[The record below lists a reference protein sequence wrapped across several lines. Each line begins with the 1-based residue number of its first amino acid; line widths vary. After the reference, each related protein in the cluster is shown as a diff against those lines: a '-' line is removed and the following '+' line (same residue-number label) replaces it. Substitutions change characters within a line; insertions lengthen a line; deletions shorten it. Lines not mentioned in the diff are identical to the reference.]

1 VTEFQPS
8 DDSLRVLV
16 TGATGYV
23 GGRLAPRL
31 IEAGHRVRALAR
43 NPDKISD
50 VPWAADAEVVRGDLT
65 EPDSLDDACRDIDV
79 VYYLVHSMGNPG
91 EFIESERR
99 SAENLAAA
107 ARRAGVGRIV
117 YLGGLHADS
126 DRLSTHL
133 RSRSQ
138 VGEILLNSGVPTVAL
153 QAGVVIG
160 SGSASFEMIRHLTN
174 RLPVMTTPRW
184 VNNRIQPIA
193 VRDVLYYLL
202 AAATA
207 ALPHSRAYDIGGPD
221 VLRYGEMMQIYAD
234 VAGLPRRRILVL
246 PVLTPKLA
254 GLWIGL
260 VTPVPPRIGRA
271 LIESLSTDAVAAEHD
286 IDVIIPPPPGGTTR
300 YRDAVAL
307 ALRRINDGEVETTWA
322 NASPTGKPADPLPSD
337 PSWAGEVI
345 FTDDRRIDCDA
356 TVEQVWRVVEGVG
369 GENGWYSFPLAWTIR
384 GWLDRLTGGVGLA
397 RGRRNPH
404 VLQTGDA
411 LDFWRVER
419 IQRPHL
425 LRLRAE
431 MRTPGGA
438 WLEWRIESRGAH
450 ITQLHQ
456 RAIFFPKGLAG
467 QLYWYS
473 LLPFHGIIFTGML
486 NNIAV
491 AAVAPGQRGRHPT
504 GAEDRRIRDG
514 VSATPTAQPAAEA
527 ARSRSGSAQFR

>member
-1 VTEFQPS
+1 MTDLKHSDPS
-8 DDSLRVLV
+8 LHVLV
-16 TGATGYV
+16 TGATGYI

-31 IEAGHRVRALAR
+31 VEAGHRVRALAR

-50 VPWAADAEVVRGDLT
+50 VPWATDVEVVRGDLAD
-65 EPDSLDDACRDIDV
+65 PDSLDDACRDIDV
-79 VYYLVHSMGNPG
+79 VYYLVHSMGGPG
-91 EFIESERR
+91 EFIETERR
-99 SAENLAAA
+99 SAENLVAA

-117 YLGGLHADS
+117 YLGGLHAES

-138 VGEILLNSGVPTVAL
+138 VGEILLNSGVPTVVL
-153 QAGVVIG
+153 QAGIVIG

-207 ALPHSRAYDIGGPD
+207 ALPRSRPYDIGGPD

-234 VAGLPRRRILVL
+234 VAGLARRRILVL

-271 LIESLSTDAVAAEHD
+271 LIESVSADAVAAEHD
-286 IDVIIPPPPGGTTR
+286 IDAIIPPPPGGTTR

-307 ALRRINDGEVETTWA
+307 ALRRIENGDVETTWA
-322 NASPTGKPADPLPSD
+322 NASASGASADPLPSD
-337 PSWAGEVI
+337 PSWAGDVI
-345 FTDDRRIDCDA
+345 YTDDRSIGCNA
-356 TVEQVWRVVEGVG
+356 TVEQVWEVVEGVG

-404 VLQTGDA
+404 ILHTGEA

-431 MRTPGGA
+431 MRTPGRA
-438 WLEWRIESRGAH
+438 WLEWRLESRGAQV
-450 ITQLHQ
+450 TRLHQ

-467 QLYWYS
+467 RLYWYS

-491 AAVAPGQRGRHPT
+491 AAQSGPPGRHL
-504 GAEDRRIRDG
+504 AAAADELSRDE
-514 VSATPTAQPAAEA
+514 S
-527 ARSRSGSAQFR
+527 

>member
-1 VTEFQPS
+1 MTELQRS
-8 DDSLRVLV
+8 DISLRVLV
-16 TGATGYV
+16 TGATGYI

-31 IEAGHRVRALAR
+31 VEAGHRVRALAR

-50 VPWAADAEVVRGDLT
+50 VPWAVDVEVVRGDLT

-79 VYYLVHSMGNPG
+79 VYYLVHSMGSPG

-117 YLGGLHADS
+117 YLGGLHAKS

-138 VGEILLNSGVPTVAL
+138 VGEILLNSGVPTVVL

-207 ALPHSRAYDIGGPD
+207 ALPRSRAYDIGGPD
-221 VLRYGEMMQIYAD
+221 VLRYGEMMQIYAE
-234 VAGLPRRRILVL
+234 VAGLARRRILVL

-271 LIESLSTDAVAAEHD
+271 LIESLSADAVAAEHD
-286 IDVIIPPPPGGTTR
+286 IDAIIPPPPGGTTP

-322 NASPTGKPADPLPSD
+322 NASPTGPPADPLPSD
-337 PSWAGEVI
+337 PSWAGDDI
-345 FTDDRRIDCDA
+345 FTDDRSIDCEA

-404 VLQTGDA
+404 LLHTGDA

-431 MRTPGGA
+431 MRTPGDA
-438 WLEWRIESRGAH
+438 WLEWRVESRGPG

-473 LLPFHGIIFTGML
+473 LLPWHGIIFTGML

-491 AAVAPGQRGRHPT
+491 AATARGQGGRHPA
-504 GAEDRRIRDG
+504 GVEIENNWDG
-514 VSATPTAQPAAEA
+514 VSTTLREE
-527 ARSRSGSAQFR
+527 R

>member
-1 VTEFQPS
+1 MTELPPPGA
-8 DDSLRVLV
+8 SLRVLV
-16 TGATGYV
+16 TGATGYI

-31 IEAGHRVRALAR
+31 VEAGHRVRAMAR

-50 VPWAADAEVVRGDLT
+50 VPWAQDVDVVRGDLT
-65 EPDSLDDACRDIDV
+65 DPDTLTAACRDIDV
-79 VYYLVHSMGNPG
+79 VYYLVHSMTARKD
-91 EFIESERR
+91 FIESERR
-99 SAENLAAA
+99 SAENLVGA
-107 ARRAGVGRIV
+107 ARRAGVRRIV
-117 YLGGLHADS
+117 YLGGLHPES

-138 VGEILLNSGVPTVAL
+138 VGDILLNSGVPTLVL

-193 VRDVLYYLL
+193 VRDVLHYLL
-202 AAATA
+202 EAATA
-207 ALPHSRAYDIGGPD
+207 EIPHSRTYDIGGPD

-234 VAGLPRRRILVL
+234 VAGLARRRILVL

-271 LIESLSTDAVAAEHD
+271 LIESLSIDAVAAEHD
-286 IDVIIPPPPGGTTR
+286 IDSIIARPPGGTTR
-300 YRDAVAL
+300 YREAVAL
-307 ALRRINDGEVETTWA
+307 ALRRIKNGEVETTWA
-322 NASPTGKPADPLPSD
+322 NASSTGAPSDPLPSD
-337 PSWAGEVI
+337 PSWAGDAI
-345 FTDDRRIDCDA
+345 YTDDRSIDCA
-356 TVEQVWRVVEGVG
+356 VSVEQVWQVVEGVG

-384 GWLDRLTGGVGLA
+384 GWLDRLTGGVGLT
-397 RGRRNPH
+397 RGRRHPH
-404 VLQTGDA
+404 VLHTGDA

-419 IQRPHL
+419 IRRPLL

-431 MRTPGGA
+431 MRTPGDA
-438 WLEWRIESRGAH
+438 WLEWRLESRG
-450 ITQLHQ
+450 TDQTRLHQ

-467 QLYWYS
+467 RIYWNA

-486 NNIAV
+486 NNIAL
-491 AAVAPGQRGRHPT
+491 AAQRGPK
-504 GAEDRRIRDG
+504 DG
-514 VSATPTAQPAAEA
+514 
-527 ARSRSGSAQFR
+527 G

>member
-1 VTEFQPS
+1 MTDLDRS
-8 DDSLRVLV
+8 DRLSVLV
-16 TGATGYV
+16 TGATGYI

-31 IEAGHRVRALAR
+31 VEAGHRVRALAR
-43 NPDKISD
+43 DPSKISD
-50 VPWAADAEVVRGDLT
+50 VPWAADVDVVRGDLT
-65 EPDSLDDACRDIDV
+65 DPDSLDDACRDIDV
-79 VYYLVHSMGNPG
+79 VYYLVHSMGGPG
-91 EFIESERR
+91 EFVESERR
-99 SAENLAAA
+99 CAENLAVA
-107 ARRAGVGRIV
+107 ARRAGVKRIV
-117 YLGGLHADS
+117 YLGGLHAES
-126 DRLSTHL
+126 DRLSAHL

-138 VGEILLNSGVPTVAL
+138 VGEILLNCHVPTLVL

-193 VRDVLYYLL
+193 IRDVLYYLL
-202 AAATA
+202 AAATT
-207 ALPHSRAYDIGGPD
+207 ALPRSRAYDIGGPD

-234 VAGLPRRRILVL
+234 VAGLSRRRIVVL

-271 LIESLSTDAVAAEHD
+271 LIESLSTDAVAADHD
-286 IDVIIPPPPGGTTR
+286 IDEIIALPPAGKTR

-307 ALRRINDGEVETTWA
+307 ALRRIDNGDVETNWA
-322 NASPTGKPADPLPSD
+322 NASATDASAEALPSD
-337 PSWAGEVI
+337 PSWAGEVVY
-345 FTDDRRIDCDA
+345 TDDRSIDCNA
-356 TVEQVWRVVEGVG
+356 TVEQIWQVVEGVG
-369 GENGWYSFPLAWTIR
+369 GESGWYSFPLAWTIR

-397 RGRRNPH
+397 RGRRNPN
-404 VLQTGDA
+404 VLHTGDA

-419 IQRPHL
+419 IERPHL

-438 WLEWRIESRGAH
+438 WLEWRLESRSMR
-450 ITQLHQ
+450 ITRLHQ

-473 LLPFHGIIFTGML
+473 LLPFHGIIFTGMI

-491 AAVAPGQRGRHPT
+491 AAVNR
-504 GAEDRRIRDG
+504 
-514 VSATPTAQPAAEA
+514 AASNTDPVPEGPPEEHA
-527 ARSRSGSAQFR
+527 

>member
-1 VTEFQPS
+1 MTEPGPS
-8 DDSLRVLV
+8 DTSLRVLV
-16 TGATGYV
+16 TGATGYI

-31 IEAGHRVRALAR
+31 VEAGHRVRAMAR
-43 NPDKISD
+43 HPDKISD
-50 VPWAADAEVVRGDLT
+50 VPWTADVEVVRGDLT
-65 EPDSLDDACRDIDV
+65 DPETLVAACRDIDV
-79 VYYLVHSMGNPG
+79 VYYLVHSMNTRGD
-91 EFIESERR
+91 FTESERR
-99 SAENLAAA
+99 SAENLVAA
-107 ARRAGVGRIV
+107 ARRAGVRRIV
-117 YLGGLHADS
+117 YLGGLHPES

-133 RSRSQ
+133 QSRSQ
-138 VGEILLNSGVPTVAL
+138 VGEILLNSGVPTLVL

-202 AAATA
+202 EAATA
-207 ALPHSRAYDIGGPD
+207 ELPCSRTYDIGGPD

-271 LIESLSTDAVAAEHD
+271 LIESLSTDAVAAEND
-286 IDVIIPPPPGGTTR
+286 IDSIIAPPPGGTTR

-307 ALRRINDGEVETTWA
+307 ALRRVQNGEVETTWA
-322 NASPTGKPADPLPSD
+322 NASPTGAPADSLPSD
-337 PSWAGEVI
+337 PSWAGDAI
-345 FTDDRRIDCDA
+345 YTDDRSIDCDA
-356 TVEQVWRVVEGVG
+356 PIERVWQVVEGVG

-384 GWLDRLTGGVGLA
+384 GWLDRLTGGVGLT
-397 RGRRNPH
+397 RGRRHPH

-419 IQRPHL
+419 IRRPLL

-431 MRTPGGA
+431 MRAPGGA
-438 WLEWRIESRGAH
+438 WLEWRLEPRAADR
-450 ITQLHQ
+450 TRLHQ

-467 QLYWYS
+467 RIYWNS
-473 LLPFHGIIFTGML
+473 LRPFHGIIFTGML

-491 AAVAPGQRGRHPT
+491 AAQSGPRTVASSR
-504 GAEDRRIRDG
+504 
-514 VSATPTAQPAAEA
+514 PTAKSAEA
-527 ARSRSGSAQFR
+527 SGHLSGERT

>member
-1 VTEFQPS
+1 MTEFQPA
-8 DDSLRVLV
+8 DISLRVLV
-16 TGATGYV
+16 TGATGYI
-23 GGRLAPRL
+23 GGRLTPRL
-31 IEAGHRVRALAR
+31 VEAGHRVRALAR

-50 VPWAADAEVVRGDLT
+50 VPWAADVEVVRGDLT

-79 VYYLVHSMGNPG
+79 VYYLVHSMGSPG

-117 YLGGLHADS
+117 YLGGLHGES

-133 RSRSQ
+133 RSRGQ
-138 VGEILLNSGVPTVAL
+138 VGEILLNSGVPTVVL
-153 QAGVVIG
+153 QAGIVIG

-184 VNNRIQPIA
+184 VNNRVQPIA

-207 ALPHSRAYDIGGPD
+207 AGPRSRAYDIGGAD
-221 VLRYGEMMQIYAD
+221 VLRYGEMIQIYAE
-234 VAGLPRRRILVL
+234 VAGLARRRILVL
-246 PVLTPKLA
+246 PVLTPRLA

-286 IDVIIPPPPGGTTR
+286 IDAIIPPPPGGTTR

-337 PSWAGEVI
+337 PSWAGHVI

-404 VLQTGDA
+404 VLHTGDA

-419 IQRPHL
+419 IQRPHM

-438 WLEWRIESRGAH
+438 WLEWRLEPRGEH

-456 RAIFFPKGLAG
+456 RAVFFPKGLAG

-473 LLPFHGIIFTGML
+473 LLPLHGIIFTGML

-491 AAVAPGQRGRHPT
+491 AAASPGQRGRHPP
-504 GAEDRRIRDG
+504 GAEDQSNRDG
-514 VSATPTAQPAAEA
+514 VSDALTKK
-527 ARSRSGSAQFR
+527 GW

>member
-1 VTEFQPS
+1 MTELEPS
-8 DDSLRVLV
+8 DTSLRVLV
-16 TGATGYV
+16 TGATGYI

-31 IEAGHRVRALAR
+31 AEAGHRVRALAR

-50 VPWAADAEVVRGDLT
+50 VPWAAEVEVVRGDLT
-65 EPDSLDDACRDIDV
+65 DPDSLDDACRDIDV
-79 VYYLVHSMGNPG
+79 IYYLVHSMNARGA
-91 EFIESERR
+91 FIESERR

-117 YLGGLHADS
+117 YLGGLHPES

-133 RSRSQ
+133 QSRSQ
-138 VGEILLNSGVPTVAL
+138 VGDILLHSGVPTVVL

-193 VRDVLYYLL
+193 VGDVLHYLL

-207 ALPHSRAYDIGGPD
+207 ALPRSRTYDIGGPD

-234 VAGLPRRRILVL
+234 VAGLARRRILVL

-271 LIESLSTDAVAAEHD
+271 LIESLSTDAVVAEHD
-286 IDVIIPPPPGGTTR
+286 IDAIIAPPPGGTTR
-300 YRDAVAL
+300 YRAAVAL
-307 ALRRINDGEVETTWA
+307 ALRRIETGAVETTWA
-322 NASPTGKPADPLPSD
+322 NASATGSPADPLPSD
-337 PSWAGEVI
+337 PSWAGDVI
-345 FTDDRRIDCDA
+345 YADDRSVDCDA

-369 GENGWYSFPLAWTIR
+369 GENGWYSFPLAWAIR

-404 VLQTGDA
+404 VLHTGDA

-431 MRTPGGA
+431 MRIPGGA
-438 WLEWRIESRGAH
+438 WLEWRLEPRGTH
-450 ITQLHQ
+450 ITRLRQ

-467 QLYWYS
+467 RLYWYS
-473 LLPFHGIIFTGML
+473 LLPFHGIIFTGMI

-491 AAVAPGQRGRHPT
+491 AAARRGPRGRHPAAAGDT
-504 GAEDRRIRDG
+504 SSIDR
-514 VSATPTAQPAAEA
+514 VSDALPEEY
-527 ARSRSGSAQFR
+527 

>member
-1 VTEFQPS
+1 MTDPQSSEPS
-8 DDSLRVLV
+8 LHVLL
-16 TGATGYV
+16 TGASGYI
-23 GGRLAPRL
+23 GGRLVPCL
-31 IEAGHRVRALAR
+31 VEAGHRVRALAR

-50 VPWAADAEVVRGDLT
+50 VPWAADVEVVRGDLADP
-65 EPDSLDDACRDIDV
+65 ESLDDACRDVDV
-79 VYYLVHSMGNPG
+79 VYYLVHSMGGPA
-91 EFIESERR
+91 EFVESERR
-99 SAENLAAA
+99 CAENLAAA

-117 YLGGLHADS
+117 YLGGLHAES
-126 DRLSTHL
+126 DRLSAHL

-138 VGEILLNSGVPTVAL
+138 VGEILLNSGVPTVVL

-207 ALPHSRAYDIGGPD
+207 ALPRSRPYDIGGPD

-234 VAGLPRRRILVL
+234 VAGLARRRILVL

-260 VTPVPPRIGRA
+260 VTPIPPSIGRA
-271 LIESLSTDAVAAEHD
+271 LIESLSTDAVVAEHD
-286 IDVIIPPPPGGTTR
+286 IDAVIPPPPAGTTR

-307 ALRRINDGEVETTWA
+307 ALRRIENGDVETSWA
-322 NASPTGKPADPLPSD
+322 NASVTGAPAEPLPSD
-337 PSWAGEVI
+337 PSWAGEAI
-345 FTDDRRIDCDA
+345 YTDDRSIDCTA
-356 TVEQVWRVVEGVG
+356 TVEQVWQVVEGVG

-404 VLQTGDA
+404 VLHTGDA

-419 IQRPHL
+419 IERPHL

-431 MRTPGGA
+431 MRTPGRA
-438 WLEWRIESRGAH
+438 WLEWRLESRSEH
-450 ITQLHQ
+450 TTTLHQ

-467 QLYWYS
+467 RLYWYS

-486 NNIAV
+486 NNIS
-491 AAVAPGQRGRHPT
+491 
-504 GAEDRRIRDG
+504 
-514 VSATPTAQPAAEA
+514 VSARAAD
-527 ARSRSGSAQFR
+527 

>member
-1 VTEFQPS
+1 MTEPGPS
-8 DDSLRVLV
+8 DTSLRVLV
-16 TGATGYV
+16 TGATGYI

-31 IEAGHRVRALAR
+31 VEAGHRVRAMAR
-43 NPDKISD
+43 HPDKISD
-50 VPWAADAEVVRGDLT
+50 VPWTADVEVVRGDLT
-65 EPDSLDDACRDIDV
+65 DPETLVAACRDIDV
-79 VYYLVHSMGNPG
+79 VYYLVHSMNTRGD
-91 EFIESERR
+91 FTESERR
-99 SAENLAAA
+99 SAENLVAA
-107 ARRAGVGRIV
+107 ARRAGVRRIV
-117 YLGGLHADS
+117 YLGGLHPES

-133 RSRSQ
+133 QSRSQ
-138 VGEILLNSGVPTVAL
+138 VGEILLNSGVPTLVL

-202 AAATA
+202 EAATA
-207 ALPHSRAYDIGGPD
+207 ELPCSRTYDIGGPD

-271 LIESLSTDAVAAEHD
+271 LIESLSTDAVAAEND
-286 IDVIIPPPPGGTTR
+286 IASIIAPPPGGTTR

-307 ALRRINDGEVETTWA
+307 ALRRVQNGEVETTWA
-322 NASPTGKPADPLPSD
+322 NASPTGAPADSLPSD
-337 PSWAGEVI
+337 PSWAGDAI
-345 FTDDRRIDCDA
+345 YTDDRSIDCDA
-356 TVEQVWRVVEGVG
+356 PIERVWQVVEGVG

-384 GWLDRLTGGVGLA
+384 GWLDRLTGGVGLT
-397 RGRRNPH
+397 RGRRHPH
-404 VLQTGDA
+404 LLQTGDA

-419 IQRPHL
+419 IRRPLL

-431 MRTPGGA
+431 MRAPGGA
-438 WLEWRIESRGAH
+438 WLEWRLEPRAANR
-450 ITQLHQ
+450 TRLHQ

-467 QLYWYS
+467 RIYWNS
-473 LLPFHGIIFTGML
+473 LRPFHGIIFTGML

-491 AAVAPGQRGRHPT
+491 AAQSGPRTVASSR
-504 GAEDRRIRDG
+504 
-514 VSATPTAQPAAEA
+514 PTAKSAEA
-527 ARSRSGSAQFR
+527 SGHLSGERT

>member
-1 VTEFQPS
+1 MTNPPQS
-8 DDSLRVLV
+8 DTPLRVLV
-16 TGATGYV
+16 TGATGYI

-31 IEAGHRVRALAR
+31 VQAGFRVRAMAR

-50 VPWAADAEVVRGDLT
+50 VPWAADAEVVAGDLT
-65 EPDSLDDACRDIDV
+65 KPETLDDACRDIDV
-79 VYYLVHSMGNPG
+79 VYYLVHSMDAQG

-99 SAENLAAA
+99 SAENLVDA

-117 YLGGLHADS
+117 YLGGLHAES

-138 VGEILLNSGVPTVAL
+138 VGEILLKSGVPAIVL

-160 SGSASFEMIRHLTN
+160 SGSASFEIIRHLTN

-193 VRDVLYYLL
+193 VGDVLHYLL

-207 ALPHSRAYDIGGPD
+207 ELPRSRTYDIGGPD
-221 VLRYGEMMQIYAD
+221 ILRYGEMMQIYAE
-234 VAGLPRRRILVL
+234 VAGLARRRILVL

-286 IDVIIPPPPGGTTR
+286 IDAIIAPPPGGTTP

-307 ALRRINDGEVETTWA
+307 ALRRIEDGRVETTWT
-322 NASPTGKPADPLPSD
+322 NASPTGAPADPLPSD
-337 PSWAGEVI
+337 PRWAGEVVY
-345 FTDDRRIDCDA
+345 TDDRWLDCDVP
-356 TVEQVWRVVEGVG
+356 VEQVWQIVEGVG

-384 GWLDRLTGGVGLA
+384 GWLDRLTGGVGLT
-397 RGRRNPH
+397 RGRRHPD
-404 VLQTGDA
+404 VLHTGDA

-425 LRLRAE
+425 LRLRSE
-431 MRTPGGA
+431 MRIPGGA
-438 WLEWRIESRGAH
+438 WLEWRLESRGTH
-450 ITQLHQ
+450 RTRLHQ

-467 QLYWYS
+467 QIYWYS

-486 NNIAV
+486 NNIA
-491 AAVAPGQRGRHPT
+491 A
-504 GAEDRRIRDG
+504 
-514 VSATPTAQPAAEA
+514 A
-527 ARSRSGSAQFR
+527 ARTELPGPSPRRTRRRTRQRRVVNGDAMNS

>member
-1 VTEFQPS
+1 MTHPPPS
-8 DDSLRVLV
+8 DTSLRVLV
-16 TGATGYV
+16 TGATGYI

-31 IEAGHRVRALAR
+31 VQAGHRVRAMAR

-50 VPWAADAEVVRGDLT
+50 VPWAAEVDVVRGDLT
-65 EPDSLDDACRDIDV
+65 DPDSLDHACCDIDV
-79 VYYLVHSMGNPG
+79 IYYLVHSMGARSD
-91 EFIESERR
+91 FIESERR

-107 ARRAGVGRIV
+107 ARRAGVRRIV
-117 YLGGLHADS
+117 YLGGLHAES

-138 VGEILLNSGVPTVAL
+138 VGDILVNSGVPTLVL
-153 QAGVVIG
+153 QAGIVIG

-184 VNNRIQPIA
+184 VNNRVQPIA

-202 AAATA
+202 SAATA
-207 ALPHSRAYDIGGPD
+207 ALPRSRTYDIGGPD

-234 VAGLPRRRILVL
+234 VAGLAPRRILVL

-271 LIESLSTDAVAAEHD
+271 LIESLSTDAVAVEHD
-286 IDVIIPPPPGGTTR
+286 IDAIIPPPAGGTTR

-307 ALRRINDGEVETTWA
+307 ALRRIANGEVETTWA
-322 NASPTGKPADPLPSD
+322 NASATGAPADPLPSD

-345 FTDDRRIDCDA
+345 YTDDRSLDCDA
-356 TVEQVWRVVEGVG
+356 TIEQVWRVVEGVG

-384 GWLDRLTGGVGLA
+384 GWLDRLTGGVGLV
-397 RGRRNPH
+397 RGRRNRH
-404 VLQTGDA
+404 VLHTGDV

-419 IQRPHL
+419 IQRPRL

-431 MRTPGGA
+431 MRTSGGA
-438 WLEWRIESRGAH
+438 WLEWRLEPRGPQV
-450 ITQLHQ
+450 TRLHQ
-456 RAIFFPKGLAG
+456 RAIFFPKGVAG
-467 QLYWYS
+467 RLYWYS

-486 NNIAV
+486 NNIAR
-491 AAVAPGQRGRHPT
+491 AAAHSGPKIDIPD
-504 GAEDRRIRDG
+504 ALPEDY
-514 VSATPTAQPAAEA
+514 P
-527 ARSRSGSAQFR
+527 

>member
-1 VTEFQPS
+1 VSPTTEVVAGDLFDPA
-8 DDSLRVLV
+8 SLD
-16 TGATGYV
+16 
-23 GGRLAPRL
+23 
-31 IEAGHRVRALAR
+31 HALAG
-43 NPDKISD
+43 IA
-50 VPWAADAEVVRGDLT
+50 VA
-65 EPDSLDDACRDIDV
+65 
-79 VYYLVHSMGNPG
+79 YYLVHSMGAHG
-91 EFIESERR
+91 DYLEKDRV
-99 SAENLAAA
+99 AARNFGDA
-107 ARRAGVGRIV
+107 ARRAKVRRIV
-117 YLGGLHADS
+117 YLGGLHAES
-126 DRLSTHL
+126 DQLSTHL

-138 VGEILLNSGVPTVAL
+138 VGEILVNSGVPALVL

-160 SGSASFEMIRHLTN
+160 SGSASFEMIRHLSN
-174 RLPVMTTPRW
+174 RLPVMATPRW

-202 AAATA
+202 GAATA
-207 ALPHSRAYDIGGPD
+207 ELPCSRTYDIGGPD

-234 VAGLPRRRILVL
+234 VAGLARRRILVL

-286 IDVIIPPPPGGTTR
+286 IDAIIAPPPGGTTG

-307 ALRRINDGEVETTWA
+307 ALRRIENGEVETTWA
-322 NASPTGKPADPLPSD
+322 NASPTGRPADPLPSD
-337 PSWAGEVI
+337 PSWAGDAI
-345 FTDDRRIDCDA
+345 YTDDRSLDCDA
-356 TVEQVWRVVEGVG
+356 TVGQVWQVVEGVG

-397 RGRRNPH
+397 RGRRHPH
-404 VLQTGDA
+404 VLHTGDA

-419 IQRPHL
+419 IQRPEL

-431 MRTPGGA
+431 MRTPGAA
-438 WLEWRIESRGAH
+438 WLEWRLESRGAH
-450 ITQLHQ
+450 LTRLHQ

-467 QLYWYS
+467 RLYWYS

-491 AAVAPGQRGRHPT
+491 AAQHGLPCRHPAVAGDT
-504 GAEDRRIRDG
+504 ISTDP
-514 VSATPTAQPAAEA
+514 VSD
-527 ARSRSGSAQFR
+527 ARPKDCT

>member
-1 VTEFQPS
+1 MGTV
-8 DDSLRVLV
+8 LRVLV
-16 TGATGYV
+16 TGSTGYI
-23 GGRLAPRL
+23 GGRLAPQL
-31 IEAGHRVRALAR
+31 VKAGHRVRAMAR
-43 NPDKISD
+43 DPDKISD
-50 VPWAADAEVVRGDLT
+50 VPWAADVEVVRADLT
-65 EPDSLDDACRDIDV
+65 DQETLVAACRDIDV
-79 VYYLVHSMGNPG
+79 VYYLVHSMNTRGD
-91 EFIESERR
+91 FIESERR
-99 SAENLAAA
+99 SAENLVGA
-107 ARRAGVGRIV
+107 ARRAGVRRII
-117 YLGGLHADS
+117 YLGGLHPES

-138 VGEILLNSGVPTVAL
+138 VGEILLNSGIPALVL

-202 AAATA
+202 EAATA
-207 ALPHSRAYDIGGPD
+207 ELPRSRTYDIGGPD

-234 VAGLPRRRILVL
+234 VAGLSRRRILVL

-271 LIESLSTDAVAAEHD
+271 LIESLSTDAVATEHD
-286 IDVIIPPPPGGTTR
+286 IDSIIAPPPGGLTR

-307 ALRRINDGEVETTWA
+307 ALRRIKNGEVETTWA
-322 NASPTGKPADPLPSD
+322 NASPTGAPSDPLPSD
-337 PSWAGEVI
+337 PSWAGDAI
-345 FTDDRRIDCDA
+345 YTDDRSIDCDA

-384 GWLDRLTGGVGLA
+384 GWLDRLTGGVGLT
-397 RGRRNPH
+397 RGRRHPH
-404 VLQTGDA
+404 TLHTGDA

-419 IQRPHL
+419 IQRPVL

-431 MRTPGGA
+431 MRTPGAA
-438 WLEWRIESRGAH
+438 WLEWRLESRGADR
-450 ITQLHQ
+450 TRLHQ

-467 QLYWYS
+467 RLYWNA

-491 AAVAPGQRGRHPT
+491 AAQRGPESVVGPPT
-504 GAEDRRIRDG
+504 KSPEPSRNYLRGGARD
-514 VSATPTAQPAAEA
+514 
-527 ARSRSGSAQFR
+527 

>member
-1 VTEFQPS
+1 MTEFAPS
-8 DDSLRVLV
+8 DISLRVLV
-16 TGATGYV
+16 TGATGYI

-31 IEAGHRVRALAR
+31 VEAGHRVRALAR

-50 VPWAADAEVVRGDLT
+50 VPWASDVEVVRGDLT
-65 EPDSLDDACRDIDV
+65 ESDSLDEACHDIDV

-117 YLGGLHADS
+117 YLGGLHAES

-138 VGEILLNSGVPTVAL
+138 VGEILLNCGVPTVVL

-202 AAATA
+202 AAATV
-207 ALPHSRAYDIGGPD
+207 ALPRSRAYDIGGPD

-234 VAGLPRRRILVL
+234 VAGLARRRILVL

-286 IDVIIPPPPGGTTR
+286 IDAIIPPPPGGTTP

-307 ALRRINDGEVETTWA
+307 ALRRIKDGEVETTWA

-337 PSWAGEVI
+337 PSWAGDVI
-345 FTDDRRIDCDA
+345 FTDDRSIDCQA
-356 TVEQVWRVVEGVG
+356 TVEQVWR
-369 GENGWYSFPLAWTIR
+369 
-384 GWLDRLTGGVGLA
+384 
-397 RGRRNPH
+397 GRRRCRRRERLVLLSPRLDDPRLAGPTHRGSRSCSWPPQPSRPAHRRRPGLLASRTNPATAPAEAARRNAH
-404 VLQTGDA
+404 ARRRLAGMET
-411 LDFWRVER
+411 R
-419 IQRPHL
+419 IARSEHHP
-425 LRLRAE
+425 
-431 MRTPGGA
+431 
-438 WLEWRIESRGAH
+438 
-450 ITQLHQ
+450 LHQ

-491 AAVAPGQRGRHPT
+491 AAAHRAQRGRHPA
-504 GAEDRRIRDG
+504 GADDEKKWDG
-514 VSATPTAQPAAEA
+514 VSQTLREEH
-527 ARSRSGSAQFR
+527 

>member
-1 VTEFQPS
+1 MTELEPS
-8 DDSLRVLV
+8 DTSLRVLV
-16 TGATGYV
+16 TGATGYI

-31 IEAGHRVRALAR
+31 VDAGHRVRAMAR

-50 VPWAADAEVVRGDLT
+50 VPWAAEVEVVRGDLT
-65 EPDSLDDACRDIDV
+65 DPDSLDSACRDIDV
-79 VYYLVHSMGNPG
+79 VYYLVHSMDARGA
-91 EFIESERR
+91 FIESERR

-117 YLGGLHADS
+117 YLGGLHPDS

-138 VGEILLNSGVPTVAL
+138 VGDILVNSGVPTLVL

-193 VRDVLYYLL
+193 VRDVLHYLL

-207 ALPHSRAYDIGGPD
+207 ELPRSRAYDIGGPD

-234 VAGLPRRRILVL
+234 VAGLARRRILVL

-271 LIESLSTDAVAAEHD
+271 LIESLSTDAVVAERD
-286 IDVIIPPPPGGTTR
+286 IDEIIAPPPGGTTR

-307 ALRRINDGEVETTWA
+307 ALRRIENGEVETTWA
-322 NASPTGKPADPLPSD
+322 NASATGTPADPLPSD
-337 PSWAGEVI
+337 PSWAGDSI
-345 FTDDRRIDCDA
+345 YTDDRSVDCNT
-356 TVEQVWRVVEGVG
+356 TVEQVWQVVEGVG

-404 VLQTGDA
+404 VLHTGDA

-431 MRTPGGA
+431 MRIPGSA
-438 WLEWRIESRGAH
+438 WLEWRLEPCGTHTTR
-450 ITQLHQ
+450 LRQ

-467 QLYWYS
+467 RLYWYS
-473 LLPFHGIIFTGML
+473 LLPFHGIIFTGMI

-491 AAVAPGQRGRHPT
+491 T
-504 GAEDRRIRDG
+504 
-514 VSATPTAQPAAEA
+514 A
-527 ARSRSGSAQFR
+527 ARRGPLGGHRAATGDASSTDRVSDALPEEA